1 MAIGISIV
9 LGLAALVY
17 ILFPLVHRT
26 SGKSLATPD
35 ALPDNDAANTA
46 SSLPTEQEQIAR
58 TALQEV
64 EFDYQLGNI
73 AEPDY
78 RALRDRY
85 IHNAVVAMKSRHER
99 DEELDEEIEERLRK
113 MKEGHEETEQQKNQ

>member
-9 LGLAALVY
+9 LGLAALLY
-17 ILFPLVHRT
+17 ILFPLVRRT
-26 SGKSLATPD
+26 QGKSQATPD
-35 ALPDNDAANTA
+35 ALPGTEAANTP

-78 RALRDRY
+78 RALRERY

-113 MKEGHEETEQQKNQ
+113 MKEDHEETEQ